1 MPPISA
7 PTTGVSKID
16 HDGARIEPLFAGFE
30 SGSGRHGFSV
40 FHRRE
45 RYARPY
51 PRYNR
56 ENYVSLHVKND
67 VWLVRETAGEFAR
80 RYAAF
85 GIRRIHRS
93 TLVNVDRIVELRPLD
108 NGEYTL
114 VLRDGSQLK
123 LSRSYRNALSDL
135 LSNNP

>member
-16 HDGARIEPLFAGFE
+16 HDGARIGPLFAGFE

-45 RYARPY
+45 RYDRPY

-56 ENYVSLHVKND
+56 EKSPTVPALCSKKNS
-67 VWLVRETAGEFAR
+67 RPASSMAR
-80 RYAAF
+80 PA
-85 GIRRIHRS
+85 
-93 TLVNVDRIVELRPLD
+93 
-108 NGEYTL
+108 
-114 VLRDGSQLK
+114 K
-123 LSRSYRNALSDL
+123 
-135 LSNNP
+135 